1 MRRIE
6 RNLDA
11 LMLELDCISTTLS
24 ALAYSIEGGIA
35 ELDLTKTSAQ
45 EILFGCCNHLDR
57 IIEDMQSL
65 DD

>member
-6 RNLDA
+6 RNLDD
-11 LMLELDCISTTLS
+11 LMNELSFISTTLS
-24 ALAYSIEGGIA
+24 ALAYSIEGGVA

-57 IIEDMQSL
+57 IIEDMQNL